1 MAPALPVGDVVDGVR
16 REVARNAFRAR
27 NGIKYAT
34 GGQWAP
40 VAATDS
46 TTIWQQGKAQL
57 RHYRRD
63 RPPRLQPPVIAFIGL
78 VSRAYILDLWSGN
91 SFVQRVIDAGFETF
105 VLDWGEP
112 DEQDATNTL
121 DTYVEVYLPRA
132 IEAIIEATKCPQVNV
147 IGYCMGGDL
156 ALMALAAQPD
166 LPIRN
171 LVLMATPVDFRHM
184 GPLIEALGE
193 GRIDLESLIDET
205 GNIPAAV
212 IDGFFKMRKPTAE
225 LVQYANLWQ
234 NLWSDDYMQGYQAMG
249 RWIREQI
256 PIPGAAARQLV
267 GDWLGDNAFYE
278 NTLRL
283 GGRSISL
290 LDIHVPTLAV
300 IATRDEIVPEPA
312 AAPIAD
318 LLANSAVDVLRLD
331 VGHTSLTTGRTAA
344 KVTVPRITEW
354 LAAHSREQE

>member
-40 VAATDS
+40 VAATES
-46 TTIWQQGKAQL
+46 NTIWQQGKAQL

-112 DEQDATNTL
+112 DEQDARNTL
-121 DTYVEVYLPRA
+121 ETYVEVYLPRA
-132 IEAIIEATKCPQVNV
+132 IEAIIEQTKCPEVNV

-156 ALMALAAQPD
+156 ALLALAAQPD

-184 GPLIEALGE
+184 GPLIEALGA

-205 GNIPAAV
+205 GKHTRGGDRRLLQDAQADSRARPIRQPL
-212 IDGFFKMRKPTAE
+212 AE
-225 LVQYANLWQ
+225 LVERRVHAGL
-234 NLWSDDYMQGYQAMG
+234 
-249 RWIREQI
+249 
-256 PIPGAAARQLV
+256 PGD
-267 GDWLGDNAFYE
+267 G
-278 NTLRL
+278 TL
-283 GGRSISL
+283 
-290 LDIHVPTLAV
+290 DP
-300 IATRDEIVPEPA
+300 
-312 AAPIAD
+312 
-318 LLANSAVDVLRLD
+318 
-331 VGHTSLTTGRTAA
+331 
-344 KVTVPRITEW
+344 
-354 LAAHSREQE
+354 